1 MKNKIWLLVVIAF
14 FIAGKYGLILAQTT
28 GTQNYKEMYEQ
39 LKIDYDNLVKDRD
52 NLLNQSRNL
61 IQFKTRVRELEDQM
75 NNLLLE
81 KGGLEAELQARLAQ
95 NQMMQEK
102 TEEAMSAKDTLEQ
115 DKASLKNYIEKMEIE
130 YRIVNDTKKKI
141 AGLTKE
147 NTDLLRKMQ
156 GSGEKINTIE
166 KAKLDASA
174 QAEVYR
180 RQLKDTNTKFQE
192 ALEKNR
198 SLEKKVE
205 DMPKKFTELARE
217 NAILLKQTALMH
229 YNLGVFYTQSKEFS
243 RAIAEFEKGLELNP
257 DDAYAHF
264 NLGYIYA
271 EQLADRSKAVQHFQ
285 QFLRLAK
292 NDDKDVD
299 WVKRYIIT
307 WNTWEGKKPVK

>member
-156 GSGEKINTIE
+156 VSGEKINTI
-166 KAKLDASA
+166 
-174 QAEVYR
+174 
-180 RQLKDTNTKFQE
+180 
-192 ALEKNR
+192 
-198 SLEKKVE
+198 
-205 DMPKKFTELARE
+205 
-217 NAILLKQTALMH
+217 
-229 YNLGVFYTQSKEFS
+229 
-243 RAIAEFEKGLELNP
+243 
-257 DDAYAHF
+257 
-264 NLGYIYA
+264 
-271 EQLADRSKAVQHFQ
+271 
-285 QFLRLAK
+285 
-292 NDDKDVD
+292 
-299 WVKRYIIT
+299 
-307 WNTWEGKKPVK
+307 